1 MQGQADERQCG
12 EDLWMA
18 ERAIVL
24 QVLRGDHE
32 ERWGRAEL
40 AREIPDFE
48 PALLDEALA
57 ELEQEG
63 VLRREE
69 RAVCASRAA
78 RRLDALELISV

>member
-12 EDLWMA
+12 GDLWMV

-24 QVLRGDHE
+24 QVLREDHE
-32 ERWGRAEL
+32 ERWARAEL
-40 AREIPDFE
+40 AREIPDFD

-57 ELEQEG
+57 ELERDG
-63 VLRREE
+63 VLRREA

-78 RRLDALELISV
+78 RRLDALELISI